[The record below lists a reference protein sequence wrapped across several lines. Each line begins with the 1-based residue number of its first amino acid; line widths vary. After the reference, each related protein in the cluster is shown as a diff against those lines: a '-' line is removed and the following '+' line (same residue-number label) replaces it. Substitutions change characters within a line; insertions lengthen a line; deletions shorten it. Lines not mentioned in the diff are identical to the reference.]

1 MMKVNRKILQSF
13 VSGMGAAFLS
23 LNFYSATI
31 PKLLDL
37 GKETDSQKIYND
49 WKKIG
54 DDMRKAYDRAQ

>member
-37 GKETDSQKIYND
+37 GIV
-49 WKKIG
+49 
-54 DDMRKAYDRAQ
+54 AL